1 MHSVQSSIKSYFCGS
16 SKTAVICFY
25 FKKFHKIYIFENPVD
40 VTDTADYLTAEEY
53 ILLERNQDRFY
64 SRQSWEYLE
73 YDEEDDILDDVTIL
87 FKDGRNEIEFN
98 SSLSTN
104 VHFVL
109 GIEVFVIVVLIT
121 VLFV

>member
-1 MHSVQSSIKSYFCGS
+1 M
-16 SKTAVICFY
+16 
-25 FKKFHKIYIFENPVD
+25 
-40 VTDTADYLTAEEY
+40 TDTADYLTAEEY